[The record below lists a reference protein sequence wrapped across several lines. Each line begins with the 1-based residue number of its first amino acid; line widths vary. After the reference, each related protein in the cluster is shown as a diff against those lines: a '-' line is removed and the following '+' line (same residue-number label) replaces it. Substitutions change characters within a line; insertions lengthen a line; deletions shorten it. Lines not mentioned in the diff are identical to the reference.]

1 MAGKN
6 QYATGTAS
14 EATGSRPNALFRA
27 GGAAQSGDTF
37 LNLLFQDQMDSSEGA
52 TSAAYGGAGS
62 SSSGA
67 GATQESSAKTP
78 FLLLTSPISTETKTL
93 SRRKKAFDDAG
104 AATPA
109 CVAPNAEMSAAARWL
124 LSLTGGN
131 TSAASSAA
139 TFGSG
144 ADAELRTGSS
154 GQEPAAASLAQERN
168 ASSDSAPLLG
178 QPANLMG
185 SLDNAI
191 RGATL
196 ETVGAAPVAELRLTP
211 SAIPAATNRVA
222 AVASTASLTLPPAAS
237 SSTRLQRDS
246 AVGLQSPGV
255 TETNAVPATPVGDL
269 DHGGES
275 SFDQSATSQQMA
287 FAASNKRKA
296 ETGNAQTDEPAAT
309 SDPAVGGQRAA
320 TSPVSTP
327 PAETQGTGRGAEAPA
342 AASSVLEPAST
353 EPAKPSTSSVGTIE
367 LQVRG
372 ADEQQVGLRFVER
385 QGHVEIQLKSG
396 DVQTARALSD
406 NLAEL
411 KTSLNENGWNVE
423 SRNLDRPSSTDQSSQ
438 IAMSADHLGSPQTP
452 RAEQISMGQMNGQSG
467 SDSSAGKEHS
477 RPDQDGPS
485 GKNEQQARNESAGS
499 DSERHGRRSA
509 RDSEA
514 WLESIESNLTRSPSG
529 RVTTGVTK

>member
-1 MAGKN
+1 VTVAGKN
-6 QYATGTAS
+6 QYATGTTS
-14 EATGSRPNALFRA
+14 ETTGSRPNALFRA

-37 LNLLFQDQMDSSEGA
+37 LNLLFQDQMDASECA
-52 TSAAYGGAGS
+52 TFATYGGAGS

-67 GATQESSAKTP
+67 GASQGSSAKTP
-78 FLLLTSPISTETKTL
+78 CLLLASPISTETKTP
-93 SRRKKAFDDAG
+93 SRRKEASDDPG
-104 AATPA
+104 TATPA
-109 CVAPNAEMSAAARWL
+109 CVAPNAEMSVAARWL
-124 LSLTGGN
+124 LSFTGGN
-131 TSAASSAA
+131 ASAASL
-139 TFGSG
+139 GSG
-144 ADAELRTGSS
+144 LDPELPAGSS
-154 GQEPAAASLAQERN
+154 GQETAAASLAQEGN

-178 QPANLMG
+178 LTANLVG

-196 ETVGAAPVAELRLTP
+196 ETVDAAPVAELRLTP

-222 AVASTASLTLPPAAS
+222 AAASTASLTLPSAAS
-237 SSTRLQRDS
+237 SSTRLQGDS

-255 TETNAVPATPVGDL
+255 TETNAVPETRVGDF

-275 SFDQSATSQQMA
+275 SFDQSATSQQA
-287 FAASNKRKA
+287 VFAVSNKKKA
-296 ETGNAQTDEPAAT
+296 ETSNAQSNEPAAI
-309 SDPAVGGQRAA
+309 SDPGVGDQRAA
-320 TSPVSTP
+320 TSPIATP
-327 PAETQGTGRGAEAPA
+327 PAESQSTRTGAEAPV

-353 EPAKPSTSSVGTIE
+353 EPAKPPTASVGTIE

-385 QGHVEIQLKSG
+385 QGQVEIQLKSG
-396 DVQTARALSD
+396 DVQTAQALSD
-406 NLAEL
+406 NLADL
-411 KTSLNENGWNVE
+411 KTSLNADGWNVE
-423 SRNLDRPSSTDQSSQ
+423 SRIQGRPSSTDQSSQ
-438 IAMSADHLGSPQTP
+438 IAMSPDHLGSPQTL

-477 RPDQDGPS
+477 RPDQDGAS

-499 DSERHGRRSA
+499 NSERHGRRSA

-514 WLESIESNLTRSPSG
+514 WLESIESNLTRSPSS